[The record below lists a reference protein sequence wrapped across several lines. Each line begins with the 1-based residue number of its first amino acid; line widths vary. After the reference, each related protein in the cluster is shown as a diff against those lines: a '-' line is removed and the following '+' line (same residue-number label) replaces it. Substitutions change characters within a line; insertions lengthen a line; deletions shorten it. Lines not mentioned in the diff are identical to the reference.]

1 MPFVMSDIAQSS
13 ELSAAGAS
21 TRAAR
26 ATAAAQRVRT
36 RVCSRAASAGACR
49 TDAERGGLVA
59 AGRATSHP

>member
-1 MPFVMSDIAQSS
+1 
-13 ELSAAGAS
+13 
-21 TRAAR
+21 
-26 ATAAAQRVRT
+26 VRT